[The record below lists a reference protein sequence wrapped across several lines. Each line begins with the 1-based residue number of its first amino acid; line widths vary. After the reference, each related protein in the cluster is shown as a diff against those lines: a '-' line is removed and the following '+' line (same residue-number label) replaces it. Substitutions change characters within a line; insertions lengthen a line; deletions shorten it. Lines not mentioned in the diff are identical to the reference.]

1 MGMITEFKE
10 FIKRGNVM
18 DLAVGVI
25 IGAAFGK
32 IVSSATDDLIM
43 PLIGLFTGKVDFSN
57 KFIALD
63 GNTYATLA
71 QAKEATAVI
80 AYGNFIT
87 AIINFL
93 IVAFVI
99 FILVK
104 QVNRLLPAPPPPP
117 PTGPTPTE
125 ALLTDIRD
133 LLKR

>member
-63 GNTYATLA
+63 GNTYSTLA

-117 PTGPTPTE
+117 PAGPTPTE